1 MNVRKTK
8 HGWLFTLIF
17 SILSLA
23 WVFPIILVVLN
34 SFKKKVYISRRPFEL
49 PVGKMFVKL
58 ENYVRGMEKIQF
70 FEAFKNSLF
79 ITVCSVAVIILC
91 TSMCAWYISR
101 VKSAFSTGFYYLC
114 LFSMIVTS

>member
-34 SFKKKVYISRRPFEL
+34 SFKKKVLKVFC
-49 PVGKMFVKL
+49 
-58 ENYVRGMEKIQF
+58 F
-70 FEAFKNSLF
+70 FRL
-79 ITVCSVAVIILC
+79 
-91 TSMCAWYISR
+91 
-101 VKSAFSTGFYYLC
+101 
-114 LFSMIVTS
+114 